1 MRTFYSRHTLP
12 ARAAPPLRCFRPALP
27 TAPPL
32 HLGRPPPPPVDAR
45 SPCVLAPACAPPQK
59 RFFEGVSA
67 LFLSKIPLI
76 IVVPTSLQNIYFY
89 KYILLYNNYL
99 YARKHCTPWRGFS
112 RGWRGV
118 FARALFQGSARAPKR
133 LFVGGLQRAGMAGR
147 VGEDGGRGAETGR
160 ETDSSV
166 GRGSPQNDRKGF
178 KMTGRRPQNDR
189 AGRGWQESRTACGQ
203 VAGGKNNVREK
214 HAKTGSRSERRRQ
227 PGVSPGLHIRKTALG
242 GYLLPTISS
251 NSSTVTGIRRS
262 PMNRHPP
269 LVTSRSSSMRTPP
282 KLRRLSSMS

>member
-1 MRTFYSRHTLP
+1 MRPFSRSPALRRRLRTFYSRHTLP

-27 TAPPL
+27 TAPPSTSA
-32 HLGRPPPPPVDAR
+32 GRHPPPVDAR

-133 LFVGGLQRAGMAGR
+133 LFVGVFSAPEWPEWPDGWARTEGGAQKRGGKQILRWAGALLRMT
-147 VGEDGGRGAETGR
+147 E
-160 ETDSSV
+160 
-166 GRGSPQNDRKGF
+166 RGSK
-178 KMTGRRPQNDR
+178 
-189 AGRGWQESRTACGQ
+189 
-203 VAGGKNNVREK
+203 
-214 HAKTGSRSERRRQ
+214 
-227 PGVSPGLHIRKTALG
+227 
-242 GYLLPTISS
+242 
-251 NSSTVTGIRRS
+251 
-262 PMNRHPP
+262 
-269 LVTSRSSSMRTPP
+269 
-282 KLRRLSSMS
+282 

>member
-1 MRTFYSRHTLP
+1 MQENIARLGGASR
-12 ARAAPPLRCFRPALP
+12 
-27 TAPPL
+27 
-32 HLGRPPPPPVDAR
+32 GGG
-45 SPCVLAPACAPPQK
+45 
-59 RFFEGVSA
+59 GV
-67 LFLSKIPLI
+67 
-76 IVVPTSLQNIYFY
+76 
-89 KYILLYNNYL
+89 
-99 YARKHCTPWRGFS
+99 FS
-112 RGWRGV
+112 REPFFKGPRGLRNG
-118 FARALFQGSARAPKR
+118 FLWGSSARR
-133 LFVGGLQRAGMAGR
+133 NGR
-147 VGEDGGRGAETGR
+147 NGRTGGRGRRAGRRNGAE

-166 GRGSPQNDRKGF
+166 GRGPPQNDRKGF

-214 HAKTGSRSERRRQ
+214 HAKAGSRSERRRQ